1 MQRTKGGI
9 AGFSLQKLMVLS
21 LLVALSIVI
30 KRFLGFNVAFLS
42 VSLGFLPI
50 AAAGMLFGPV
60 GGTIAAIVADV
71 VGALLFPF
79 GVFSL
84 FFTLSAALSGLCY
97 GYFMHKPSPSKRQLM
112 LCQLLIS
119 LFLHLLL
126 NTVLVIPYLKN
137 GFWGALPLRIV
148 KNVVMF
154 PIEVMLLGLLQRY
167 RPRFERLLK

>member
-1 MQRTKGGI
+1 MVRTKSGVVV
-9 AGFSLQKLMVLS
+9 FPLQKLMVLS

-50 AAAGMLFGPV
+50 AAAGMLFGPA
-60 GGTIAAIVADV
+60 GGTLAAVTADV

-79 GVFSL
+79 GVFNL
-84 FFTLSAALSGLCY
+84 GFTVSAALSGLCY
-97 GYFMHKPSPSKRQLM
+97 GYFMHKPAPGKRQIM

-126 NTVLVIPYLKN
+126 NTVLVIPYLKS
-137 GFWGALPLRIV
+137 GFWGSLPLRIV
-148 KNVVMF
+148 KNVLMY